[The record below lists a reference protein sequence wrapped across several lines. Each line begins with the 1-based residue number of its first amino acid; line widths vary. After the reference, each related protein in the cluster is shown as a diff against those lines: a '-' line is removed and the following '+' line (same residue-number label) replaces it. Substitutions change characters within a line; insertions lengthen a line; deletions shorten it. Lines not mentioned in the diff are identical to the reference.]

1 MLSKSF
7 DILLDGAELHVLFVT
22 CDDHAS
28 LTETAEQLYNQN
40 RTDITNADLLVVR
53 PCVSKP
59 LQLDSA
65 YSQEWID
72 FIQRA
77 ERLPL
82 HILYSIDYGHQLSGN
97 LNRSV
102 NDIVTSAQLPQLLEL
117 LREAELRGL
126 AYETNAILRAADSC
140 FFRAPSK
147 KYCKLFIRVG
157 NVQRDKTTLDAFFF
171 WMLPWLKDC
180 RAILTE
186 TWSIS
191 SIALNAAQMLTRYDP
206 RVKHCRVE
214 MLATYHDGSA
224 EVSCETEKIIRR
236 ITVELDGA
244 VLVLVSACM
253 SGYAMSRLEE
263 TIRNID
269 SSPVRFRYLC
279 LYKLRPTISVQAL
292 CDLSGAESDLSFE
305 CFDDLPDQQH
315 ETSVVDIDRAS
326 YFPLTIHEKLVNLK
340 ADVARPLKELL
351 DVYKRAGVFSVHRY
365 SYLRASQR
373 LRHHA
378 IYVDT
383 MALLEQATFLN
394 RLRSTLLSLVNPPS
408 LIITPP
414 HEAGEA
420 LGRVAQEMLS
430 AAISPEVQLFH
441 HLNLNFPKE
450 RNADDDRIFHAIRAV
465 KGIHAILILDDV
477 SVTGRRLTRYQKS
490 LRDIDYSGQIHYM
503 VGIAR
508 PEDDEHWER
517 RSRDLAH
524 RSGPGPKHTLSYVD
538 KIVLPNW
545 DEKECPWCR
554 ELVIYNKLAQG
565 GQVLTRL
572 ILERMRD
579 VSCAGDGMGLQSNLF
594 FRLQEEPY
602 GCLGPNSVLAPQ
614 HASEAEVFAAVAS
627 TIQRMRTDAD
637 PHRRLASCEY
647 PIVSVID
654 PRDPLGNTF
663 SESIIRA
670 AIIRASKRV
679 ELERIKAEDERART
693 NMVKQ
698 IIFDT
703 ERDINNLT
711 LELFLGIAM
720 RKLPPISV
728 SSGELEELR
737 ARGLD
742 GLEFLWRRGG

>member
-7 DILLDGAELHVLFVT
+7 DILLDGTELQVLLVT
-22 CDDHAS
+22 CGDHAS
-28 LTETAEQLYNQN
+28 LTDTAEQLYNQN
-40 RTDITNADLLVVR
+40 RTDITNADLLVIR
-53 PCVSKP
+53 PCVSQP
-59 LQLDSA
+59 LQLDSVH
-65 YSQEWID
+65 SQEWID

-82 HILYSIDYGHQLSGN
+82 HILYSMEYAHQLSGN

-117 LREAELRGL
+117 LRESELRGL
-126 AYETNAILRAADSC
+126 AYESHAILRAADSC
-140 FFRAPSK
+140 VFRAPSK
-147 KYCKLFIRVG
+147 KYCRLFIRVG
-157 NVQRDKTTLDAFFF
+157 NVQRDKATLDAFFF

-206 RVKHCRVE
+206 DVQHCRVE
-214 MLATYHDGSA
+214 MLASYQDGSA
-224 EVSCETEKIIRR
+224 EVSCETEKVIRR
-236 ITVELDGA
+236 ITVELNGA

-253 SGYAMSRLEE
+253 SGYAMASLEE
-263 TIRNID
+263 SICSID
-269 SSPVRFRYLC
+269 AIPERFRYLC
-279 LYKLRPTISVQAL
+279 LYKLRPSISVQAL
-292 CDLSGAESDLSFE
+292 CDLSGVESDLSFE
-305 CFDDLPDQQH
+305 CFDHLPDQQH
-315 ETSVVDIDRAS
+315 EMSVVDIDPAS
-326 YFPLTIHEKLVNLK
+326 YFPLTIQEKVVNLK
-340 ADVARPLKELL
+340 ADVARPIKELL
-351 DVYKRAGVFSVHRY
+351 DTYKQAGIFSVHRY
-365 SYLRASQR
+365 SYLRGSQR

-378 IYVDT
+378 VYVDT
-383 MALLEQATFLN
+383 TPLLKHPTFLH
-394 RLRSTLLSLVNPPS
+394 RLRSTLLSLINPPS

-430 AAISPEVQLFH
+430 AAIGEEVQLFH
-441 HLNLNFPKE
+441 HLHLNFPKE
-450 RNADDDRIFHAIRAV
+450 RNADDDRMFHAIRAV
-465 KGIHAILILDDV
+465 KDIHAVLILDDV
-477 SVTGRRLTRYQKS
+477 SVTGRRLMRYQKS

-517 RSRDLAH
+517 RSRDLAR
-524 RSGPGPKHTLSYVD
+524 RSGPGPKHTLSYVE

-545 DEKECPWCR
+545 DEKDCPWCG
-554 ELVIYNKLAQG
+554 ELGIYNKLAQT
-565 GQVLTRL
+565 GQAPPRL
-572 ILERMRD
+572 ILVRMRD
-579 VSCAGDGMGLQSNLF
+579 VRRAGDGMGLQSNLF

-627 TIQRMRTDAD
+627 TIQRMRTHAD
-637 PHRRLASCEY
+637 PQRRLASCEY
-647 PIVSVID
+647 PIISVID
-654 PRDPLGNTF
+654 PRDSLGNTF

-670 AIIRASKRV
+670 AIVRASKRV
-679 ELERIKAEDERART
+679 ELERVRAEDERART
-693 NMVKQ
+693 NLVKQ

-703 ERDINNLT
+703 EKDINNVS

-720 RKLPPISV
+720 HKLPPISV
-728 SSGELEELR
+728 SSGELEGLS
-737 ARGLD
+737 ARGLG
-742 GLEFLWRRGG
+742 GLEFLWRRDG